1 MGNKAISMK
10 VLVTGGGGFLG
21 GALVRRLVQE
31 GYQVSSFS
39 RGAYPWLDSLGV
51 QQFRGDLGD
60 QDAVE
65 KAVSGQDAV
74 FHVAAK
80 AGIWGKPEEFYR
92 TNVLGTEN
100 VIAACRRQGVRKL
113 VYTSSPS
120 VVFGG
125 TDLEGVDE
133 SVPYPSRFTALYPK
147 TKAQAEAL
155 VLRANDGE
163 LATLALRPH
172 LIWGPGDTHIGPGLI
187 ERARQGKLTRLGKR
201 ENLVD
206 ITYIDNAVEA
216 HIKALEHLSPSAAA
230 SGRPFFIS
238 QGEPIPLWTFI
249 SEILK
254 AAGISSSE
262 KTIPPQVGYFA
273 GWICEGLFRLI
284 PSLGEPPITRFL
296 AQQMSTAHWFDIS
309 AARQYLNYRPVVETS
324 EGFRRLRSC
333 LSDEPSAQSS
343 SL

>member
-1 MGNKAISMK
+1 MK

-21 GALVRRLVQE
+21 GALVRRLLRE

-39 RGAYPWLDSLGV
+39 RGAYPWLDALGV
-51 QQFRGDLGD
+51 PQLRGDLGD
-60 QDAVE
+60 RNAVQE
-65 KAVSGQDAV
+65 AVTGHNAV

-80 AGIWGKPEEFYR
+80 AGIWGDAEAFYR
-92 TNVLGTEN
+92 TNVIGTEN
-100 VIAACRRQGVRKL
+100 VIAACRRQGVQQL

-133 SVPYPSRFTALYPK
+133 SIPYPSRFTASYPE
-147 TKAQAEAL
+147 TKAQAESL
-155 VLRANDGE
+155 VLQTNDTN
-163 LATLALRPH
+163 LATVALRPH

-216 HIKALEHLSPSAAA
+216 HLKALQHVSPGAAA
-230 SGRPFFIS
+230 SGRAFFIS
-238 QGEPIPLWTFI
+238 QGEPVPLWTFVT
-249 SEILK
+249 EILK
-254 AAGISSSE
+254 AAGVSSVE
-262 KTIPPQVGYFA
+262 RTIPPRLGYFA
-273 GWICEGLFRLI
+273 GWICEGLFRVM

-296 AQQMSTAHWFDIS
+296 AEQMSTAHWFDIS
-309 AARQYLNYRPVVETS
+309 AARQYLDYRPVVETS
-324 EGFRRLRSC
+324 EGFRRLRRW
-333 LSDEPSAQSS
+333 LSEESS
-343 SL
+343 P